1 MKKLNNSGFIVAD
14 FLFAFVMVIGV
25 GIFIF
30 GFTFSLATIEVA
42 QYIVWSTA
50 RNYSAANE
58 EPGLSDIQA
67 RKKFSTLSAKFPLLT
82 GNGSDAPWFELNEA
96 DLIIGNLA
104 TDDPDFGISQGDKT
118 NEFRQPWTGVSAKIN
133 LKLFAGLQ
141 LPFLGKVAQDKSLF
155 EFPVRAFIIRNPSAQ
170 ECQRFF
176 YSQNYR
182 WLEGIKKLENGK
194 IGPSFSVMPIVG
206 VGGSGYGEDNGC

>member
-14 FLFAFVMVIGV
+14 FLFAFTMVIGI

-58 EPGLSDIQA
+58 EDLLAVTQA
-67 RKKFSTLSAKFPLLT
+67 TTKFNNLSAKFPLLT
-82 GNGSDAPWFELNEA
+82 GAGSSSPWFELKEENLKIG
-96 DLIIGNLA
+96 DLAKI
-104 TDDPDFGISQGDKT
+104 DPDLGISAGDKT
-118 NEFRQPWTGVSAKIN
+118 NDYRQPWTGVSAKLN
-133 LKLFAGLQ
+133 LKLFAGMQ
-141 LPFLGKVAQDKSLF
+141 IPFLGKVAQNKDLF

-170 ECQRFF
+170 ECQKFF
-176 YSQNYR
+176 YGQANR
-182 WLEGIKKLENGK
+182 WVEGVKKLEKGK
-194 IGPSFSVMPIVG
+194 LGPDFATLPIVG
-206 VGGSGYGEDNGC
+206 EKAGYGEDNGC

>member
-1 MKKLNNSGFIVAD
+1 MAD
-14 FLFAFVMVIGV
+14 FLFAFVMVIGI

-58 EPGLSDIQA
+58 EELGAVIQA
-67 RKKFSTLSAKFPLLT
+67 TTKFNNLSAKFPMLT
-82 GNGSDAPWFELNEA
+82 GAGSNSPWFELKEDGLVIG
-96 DLIIGNLA
+96 DLA
-104 TDDPDFGISQGDKT
+104 VKDPSLGISDGDKT
-118 NEFRQPWTGVSAKIN
+118 NDFRQPWTGVSAKLN
-133 LKLFAGLQ
+133 LKLFASLKI
-141 LPFLGKVAQDKSLF
+141 PFVGKVAENPELF

-176 YSQNYR
+176 YINR
-182 WLEGIKKLENGK
+182 FNEGIKKLEKGK
-194 IGPSFSVMPIVG
+194 LGPDFSSLG
-206 VGGSGYGEDNGC
+206 VLGVKNGYGEDNGC